1 MEADDW
7 LRKPTRKIKSTC
19 SVRQNETITYCCPFK
34 HDLLSTIIPLQA
46 LFYLSLKKRE
56 EREEEKSTSLILSYV
71 HIGQDA

>member
-7 LRKPTRKIKSTC
+7 LWKPTRKIKSTC

-34 HDLLSTIIPLQA
+34 HDLLSTIIPLQS

-56 EREEEKSTSLILSYV
+56 EKKKKKNPTS
-71 HIGQDA
+71 